1 MNQFL
6 LAVADGTK
14 ARFLTLNLAEFPEYE
29 PNPQWIEHEC
39 LLNSAQELQG
49 QELWASAKTGRN
61 RGVGGQAHSYDDRRQ
76 NHMME
81 FERRF
86 AQTIATQLV
95 HCIQAH
101 PVQQLFLIAE
111 PQFLGLMRNALI
123 PLLPKNIKMS
133 ELAKNLCH
141 LKPHEL
147 YEYLVSKQ
155 LLPGQKLA

>member
-1 MNQFL
+1 MNQSL

-14 ARFLTLNLAEFPEYE
+14 ARFLTLNLAGFPEYE
-29 PNPQWIEHEC
+29 SNPQWIEHEC
-39 LLNSAQELQG
+39 LLNSAKELQG
-49 QELWASAKTGRN
+49 QDLWASAKTGRN
-61 RGVGGQAHSYDDRRQ
+61 RGAGGQAHSYDDRRQ
-76 NHMME
+76 NHMIE

-95 HCIQAH
+95 QFIESH
-101 PVQQLFLIAE
+101 PVEQLFLIAE
-111 PQFLGLMRNALI
+111 PQFLGLMRNALM
-123 PLLPKNIKMS
+123 PVLPKNLKMN

-155 LLPGQKLA
+155 LLPAQKQA